1 MKKILSILAV
11 VCMIFALAACG
22 AAAPS
27 GAASP
32 AEASSAEEAASSAE
46 APAHETVGD
55 VIPYEENRQ
64 YGYGEILFVY
74 VFEEDGV
81 YYRATAEMPAD
92 VSEALWA
99 IDYFDEEREQKIWD
113 LVAPLAIGNFEN
125 LSERIP
131 AQPELD
137 ALAGKTGQELLDDGW
152 SIWSW
157 NLDSMEFGMHHGP
170 FAYNV
175 VFEGTVEDPENF
187 EEEQAAA
194 FTVRSV
200 AFEGLGDATSE
211 VLDTEYAE

>member
-1 MKKILSILAV
+1 MKKILCFLLT
-11 VCMIFALAACG
+11 VCMILGLAACGG

-27 GAASP
+27 GASSP
-32 AEASSAEEAASSAE
+32 AEASSADAASSTE
-46 APAHETVGD
+46 APAHETIGD

-74 VFEEDGV
+74 VFEKDGV

-99 IDYFDEEREQKIWD
+99 LDYFDEEREQKIWD

-137 ALAGKTGQELLDDGW
+137 ALAGRTGQGLLDDGW

-157 NLDSMEFGMHHGP
+157 NLDSMEFGMNHGP
-170 FAYNV
+170 FAFTV
-175 VFEGTVEDPENF
+175 VFEGTVEDPESF
-187 EEEQAAA
+187 EEEQTAA
-194 FTVRSV
+194 FTVKSV
-200 AFEGLGDATSE
+200 AYEGLGDATSE

>member
-1 MKKILSILAV
+1 MKKILCFLLT
-11 VCMIFALAACG
+11 VCMILGLAACGG

-27 GAASP
+27 GASSP
-32 AEASSAEEAASSAE
+32 AEASSADAASSAE
-46 APAHETVGD
+46 VPAHETVGD

-74 VFEEDGV
+74 VFEKDGV

-113 LVAPLAIGNFEN
+113 LVTPLAIGNFEN

-137 ALAGKTGQELLDDGW
+137 ARAGKTGQELLDDGW

-170 FAYNV
+170 FAFTV
-175 VFEGTVEDPENF
+175 VFEGTVEDPESF
-187 EEEQAAA
+187 EEEQTAA
-194 FTVRSV
+194 FTVKSV
-200 AFEGLGDATSE
+200 AYEGLGDATSE